1 MSSGKARTGDASS
14 YRRVQII
21 YKEFA
26 YLAVFV
32 SACTRFGASAGM
44 PAWGAGWTIREKAAN
59 FSGLPGLRRGSIGVN
74 DECAMRVRYDNVCLE
89 AFGYDLPDEI
99 VTTDELER
107 RLEPLYRRLR
117 LPTGRLELMT
127 GIRERRF
134 FSGDMPPSA
143 ASIRCGERAIAAA
156 GIDRSQIGALIHG
169 SVCRDFLE
177 PATACGVHREL
188 GLAHE
193 CVIYDVSNACL
204 GLLNGILQAADLIE
218 LGRID
223 AALVVG
229 TENGR
234 HLVENTVE
242 NLNAATTLTRDDI
255 KLSIASL
262 TIGAA
267 SAAVL
272 LTRREISKTQNRL
285 LGGAVWADT
294 AHHELCRSGR
304 DEARADGVR
313 PLMSTDS
320 EALLQGGVAAASAAY
335 GRFLATMDWAAGDL
349 QKTVCHQV
357 GTAHKKLI
365 FQKLGLDPAMDFSTF
380 EFLGNTGSAALPI
393 TAALGAERGHLQAG
407 DRTAFLGIGSGINVV
422 MLGVEW
428 QPTPVGG
435 NAAAESPESLQS
447 ADSAVSPAAAGVVQ
461 RVGPLV
467 SPGVAA
473 KNPV

>member
-1 MSSGKARTGDASS
+1 M
-14 YRRVQII
+14 Q
-21 YKEFA
+21 
-26 YLAVFV
+26 
-32 SACTRFGASAGM
+32 
-44 PAWGAGWTIREKAAN
+44 
-59 FSGLPGLRRGSIGVN
+59 LRY
-74 DECAMRVRYDNVCLE
+74 ENVCIESL
-89 AFGYDLPDEI
+89 GYDLPTEI
-99 VTTDELER
+99 VSTDELEG
-107 RLEPLYRRLR
+107 RLTPIYERLR

-134 FSGDMPPSA
+134 FPADMPPSE
-143 ASIRCGERAIAAA
+143 ASIRSGRRALEAA
-156 GIDRSQIGALIHG
+156 GLEASRIGALVHG

-188 GLAHE
+188 GLPNE

-204 GLLNGILQAADLIE
+204 GILNGILQAADLIE
-218 LGRID
+218 LGRIE

-242 NLNAATTLTRDDI
+242 SLNAATSLTREDI

-272 LTRREISKTQNRL
+272 LTHRSISKTQNRL
-285 LGGAVWADT
+285 LGGAVWAETSHYD
-294 AHHELCRSGR
+294 LCRSGR
-304 DEARADGVR
+304 DEAKADGVR

-320 EALLQGGVAAASAAY
+320 EALLQGGVSAAGAAY
-335 GRFLATMDWAAGDL
+335 GRFLETLGWKHDEL

-357 GTAHKKLI
+357 GVAHKKLI
-365 FQKLGLDPAMDFSTF
+365 FQKLGLDPAMDFGTF

-393 TAALGAERGHLQAG
+393 TAAMGAERGHLQAG
-407 DRTAFLGIGSGINVV
+407 DKTALLGIGSGINVV
-422 MLGVEW
+422 MLGAEW
-428 QPTPVGG
+428 QPTPVRGG
-435 NAAAESPESLQS
+435 TVDGEISAAESPESLQS
-447 ADSAVSPAAAGVVQ
+447 AVSEGAEPQAARVQ

-467 SPGVAA
+467 SPPAGA
-473 KNPV
+473 KNRV

>member
-1 MSSGKARTGDASS
+1 MR
-14 YRRVQII
+14 
-21 YKEFA
+21 
-26 YLAVFV
+26 
-32 SACTRFGASAGM
+32 
-44 PAWGAGWTIREKAAN
+44 
-59 FSGLPGLRRGSIGVN
+59 LRY
-74 DECAMRVRYDNVCLE
+74 ENVCIE
-89 AFGYDLPDEI
+89 ALGYDLPEEI
-99 VTTDELER
+99 VSTDELER
-107 RLEPLYRRLR
+107 RLAPLYERLR

-134 FSGDMPPSA
+134 FPAEMPPSA
-143 ASIRCGERAIAAA
+143 ASIRSAARALEAANF
-156 GIDRSQIGALIHG
+156 DKNRIGALIHG

-188 GLAHE
+188 QLPQE
-193 CVIYDVSNACL
+193 CAIYDVSNACL
-204 GLLNGILQAADLIE
+204 GVLNGMIQAADMIE

-234 HLVENTVE
+234 HLVENTIE
-242 NLNAATTLTRDDI
+242 SLNPATQLTREDI

-272 LTRREISKTQNRL
+272 LTSKRISRTQNRL
-285 LGGAVWADT
+285 LGGVIWADT

-313 PLMSTDS
+313 PLMQTDS
-320 EALLQGGVAAASAAY
+320 EALLQGGVDAAEAAFA
-335 GRFLATMDWAAGDL
+335 RFLETMRWSVADIGKA
-349 QKTVCHQV
+349 VCHQV
-357 GTAHKKLI
+357 GVAHKKLM
-365 FQKLGLDPAMDFSTF
+365 FQKLGLDPAIDYSTF

-393 TAALGAERGHLQAG
+393 TAALGAQRGHLQAG
-407 DRTAFLGIGSGINVV
+407 DRTSLLGIGSGINVV
-422 MLGVEW
+422 MLGCLW

-435 NAAAESPESLQS
+435 NAPADLGTSSESPQSLHSHQNE
-447 ADSAVSPAAAGVVQ
+447 AVSDASRHVQ
-461 RVGPLV
+461 RVGPIV
-467 SPGVAA
+467 SPGSSA

>member
-1 MSSGKARTGDASS
+1 M
-14 YRRVQII
+14 Q
-21 YKEFA
+21 
-26 YLAVFV
+26 
-32 SACTRFGASAGM
+32 
-44 PAWGAGWTIREKAAN
+44 
-59 FSGLPGLRRGSIGVN
+59 LRY
-74 DECAMRVRYDNVCLE
+74 ENVCIESL
-89 AFGYDLPDEI
+89 GYDLPTEI
-99 VTTDELER
+99 VSTDELER
-107 RLEPLYRRLR
+107 RLTPIYERLR

-134 FSGDMPPSA
+134 FPGDMPPSEA
-143 ASIRCGERAIAAA
+143 GIRSGRRALEAA
-156 GIDRSQIGALIHG
+156 GLEASRVGALIHG

-188 GLAHE
+188 GLPNE

-204 GLLNGILQAADLIE
+204 GILNGILQAADLIE
-218 LGRID
+218 LGRIES
-223 AALVVG
+223 ALVVG

-242 NLNAATTLTRDDI
+242 SLNAATSLTREDI

-272 LTRREISKTQNRL
+272 LTHRSISKTQNRL
-285 LGGAVWADT
+285 LGGAVWAETSHYD
-294 AHHELCRSGR
+294 LCRSGR

-320 EALLQGGVAAASAAY
+320 EALLQGGVSAAGAAY
-335 GRFLATMDWAAGDL
+335 GRFLETLGWKHDEL

-357 GTAHKKLI
+357 GVAHKKLI
-365 FQKLGLDPAMDFSTF
+365 FQKLGLDPAMDFGTF

-393 TAALGAERGHLQAG
+393 TAAMGAERGHLKGG
-407 DRTAFLGIGSGINVV
+407 DKTALLGIGSGINVV
-422 MLGVEW
+422 MLGAEW
-428 QPTPVGG
+428 QPTPVRSGTVAG
-435 NAAAESPESLQS
+435 DQRASESPESLQS
-447 ADSAVSPAAAGVVQ
+447 AVSECSEVQAARVQ

-467 SPGVAA
+467 SPPSGA
-473 KNPV
+473 KNRV

>member
-1 MSSGKARTGDASS
+1 M
-14 YRRVQII
+14 Q
-21 YKEFA
+21 
-26 YLAVFV
+26 
-32 SACTRFGASAGM
+32 
-44 PAWGAGWTIREKAAN
+44 
-59 FSGLPGLRRGSIGVN
+59 LRY
-74 DECAMRVRYDNVCLE
+74 ENVCLE
-89 AFGYDLPDEI
+89 SLGYDLPTEI
-99 VTTDELER
+99 VSTEELEH
-107 RLEPLYRRLR
+107 RLAPLYERLR

-134 FSGDMPPSA
+134 FPADMPPSA
-143 ASIRCGERAIAAA
+143 ASIRSARRALEAA
-156 GIDRSQIGALIHG
+156 GLEPSRVGALIHG

-188 GLAHE
+188 GLPNE

-204 GLLNGILQAADLIE
+204 GILNGILQAADLIE
-218 LGRID
+218 LGRIE

-242 NLNAATTLTRDDI
+242 SLNAATSLTREDI

-272 LTRREISKTQNRL
+272 LTHRSISKTQNRL

-320 EALLQGGVAAASAAY
+320 EALLQGGVSAASAAY
-335 GRFLATMDWAAGDL
+335 GRFLETLGWNRDYL

-357 GTAHKKLI
+357 GVAHKKLI
-365 FQKLGLDPAMDFSTF
+365 FQSLGLEPAMDFSTF

-393 TAALGAERGHLQAG
+393 TAALGAERGHLQPG
-407 DRTAFLGIGSGINVV
+407 DRTALLGIGSGINVV
-422 MLGVEW
+422 MLGVQW
-428 QPTPVGG
+428 QPTPVRGG
-435 NAAAESPESLQS
+435 TSAGDQAGESAESLQS
-447 ADSAVSPAAAGVVQ
+447 AASETSEPQAAHVQ

-467 SPGVAA
+467 SPRAGA
-473 KNPV
+473 KNRV

>member
-1 MSSGKARTGDASS
+1 M
-14 YRRVQII
+14 Q
-21 YKEFA
+21 
-26 YLAVFV
+26 
-32 SACTRFGASAGM
+32 
-44 PAWGAGWTIREKAAN
+44 
-59 FSGLPGLRRGSIGVN
+59 LRY
-74 DECAMRVRYDNVCLE
+74 ENVCIESL
-89 AFGYDLPDEI
+89 GYDLPTEI
-99 VTTDELER
+99 VSTDELER
-107 RLEPLYRRLR
+107 RLTPIYERLR

-134 FSGDMPPSA
+134 FPGDMPPSE
-143 ASIRCGERAIAAA
+143 ASVRSGRRALEAA
-156 GIDRSQIGALIHG
+156 GLKASCVGALIHG

-188 GLAHE
+188 GLPNE

-204 GLLNGILQAADLIE
+204 GILNGILQAADLIE

-242 NLNAATTLTRDDI
+242 SLNAATALTREDI

-272 LTRREISKTQNRL
+272 LTHRSISKTQNRL

-304 DEARADGVR
+304 DEAKADGVR

-320 EALLQGGVAAASAAY
+320 EALLQGGVSAASAAY
-335 GRFLATMDWAAGDL
+335 GRFLETLGWKHDEL

-357 GTAHKKLI
+357 GVAHKKLI
-365 FQKLGLDPAMDFSTF
+365 FQKLGLEPAMDFSTF

-393 TAALGAERGHLQAG
+393 TAAMGAERGHLQAG
-407 DRTAFLGIGSGINVV
+407 DRTALLGIGSGINVV
-422 MLGVEW
+422 MLGAEW
-428 QPTPVGG
+428 QPTPVRGG
-435 NAAAESPESLQS
+435 MVDGELWAAESPESLQT
-447 ADSAVSPAAAGVVQ
+447 AVSEAVEPQTARVQ

-467 SPGVAA
+467 YPPTGA
-473 KNPV
+473 KNRV

>member
-1 MSSGKARTGDASS
+1 M
-14 YRRVQII
+14 Q
-21 YKEFA
+21 
-26 YLAVFV
+26 
-32 SACTRFGASAGM
+32 
-44 PAWGAGWTIREKAAN
+44 
-59 FSGLPGLRRGSIGVN
+59 LRY
-74 DECAMRVRYDNVCLE
+74 ENVCIESL
-89 AFGYDLPDEI
+89 GYDLPTEI
-99 VTTDELER
+99 VSTDELER
-107 RLEPLYRRLR
+107 RLTPIYERLR

-134 FSGDMPPSA
+134 FPSDMPPSE
-143 ASIRCGERAIAAA
+143 ASIRSGRRALAAA
-156 GIDRSQIGALIHG
+156 GLEASRVGALIHG

-188 GLAHE
+188 GLPNA

-204 GLLNGILQAADLIE
+204 GILNGVLQAADLIE

-242 NLNAATTLTRDDI
+242 SLNAATSLTREDI

-272 LTRREISKTQNRL
+272 LTHRSISKTQNRL

-304 DEARADGVR
+304 DEAKADGVR

-320 EALLQGGVAAASAAY
+320 EALLQGGVSAAGAAY
-335 GRFLATMDWAAGDL
+335 GRFLATLGWKHDEL

-357 GTAHKKLI
+357 GVAHKKLI
-365 FQKLGLDPAMDFSTF
+365 FQKLGLDPAMDFGTF

-393 TAALGAERGHLQAG
+393 TAAIGAERGHLQAG
-407 DRTAFLGIGSGINVV
+407 DRTALLGIGSGINVV
-422 MLGVEW
+422 MLGAEW
-428 QPTPVGG
+428 QPTPVRGG
-435 NAAAESPESLQS
+435 TVDGEILAAESPESLQS
-447 ADSAVSPAAAGVVQ
+447 ALSADSEPQAAHVQ

-467 SPGVAA
+467 SPGLGA
-473 KNPV
+473 KNRV